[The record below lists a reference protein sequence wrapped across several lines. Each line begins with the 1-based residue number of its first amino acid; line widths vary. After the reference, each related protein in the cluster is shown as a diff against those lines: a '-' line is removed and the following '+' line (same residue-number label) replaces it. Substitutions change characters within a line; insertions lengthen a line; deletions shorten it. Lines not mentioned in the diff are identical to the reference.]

1 MANPAHTNKAEV
13 ESWCPRCQERE
24 VAPNPKVP
32 LEDPLREKF
41 CLNVAIQG
49 MKGGKAYMAAGYA
62 TRNASRAS
70 HAGSALRKRIE
81 IANRIEALLERQA
94 EYALES
100 REWVDAQLKE
110 VVNRCMQKVPVVDR
124 HGKPTGVW
132 KFDGKN
138 ANQALHLMGKDRG
151 MFVDKVEV
159 VNPDQ
164 ATEGKTDE
172 EVMRMAMG
180 LMHDLGRPFFLKAAE
195 EVFGLKLTDGGQ
207 EADGGKTPMVGPV
220 RTLQ

>member
-1 MANPAHTNKAEV
+1 LEPASQEKDGAA
-13 ESWCPRCQERE
+13 SWCPRCSER
-24 VAPNPKVP
+24 AASPDPKIP
-32 LEDPLREKF
+32 LEHPLREKF
-41 CLNVAIQG
+41 CQNVAIQG
-49 MKGGKAYMAAGYA
+49 MKGGAAYMAAGF
-62 TRNASRAS
+62 TTKNASRAS
-70 HAGSALRKRIE
+70 HGASALRKRIE

-94 EYALES
+94 EYALET

-110 VVNRCMQKVPVVDR
+110 VVNRCMQKVPVLDR

-151 MFVDKVEV
+151 MFADKVEV

-180 LMHDLGRPFFLKAAE
+180 LMHDLGRPFFLQAAE

-207 EADGGKTPMVGPV
+207 DADGAKTPMVGPV

>member
-1 MANPAHTNKAEV
+1 MANPAHRNKGETEA
-13 ESWCPRCQERE
+13 WCPRCLERE
-24 VAPNPKVP
+24 AAPNPKVP

-41 CLNVAIQG
+41 CQNVAIQG

-62 TRNASRAS
+62 TKNASRAS

-110 VVNRCMQKVPVVDR
+110 VVNRCMQKIAVLDR

-151 MFVDKVEV
+151 MFVERVEI
-159 VNPDQ
+159 NQ
-164 ATEGKTDE
+164 ADAETQGKSDA
-172 EVMRMAMG
+172 EVRAM
-180 LMHDLGRPFFLKAAE
+180 LMSHLYDLGRPFFIQAAE
-195 EVFGLKLTDGGQ
+195 ELFGLKLENGDQGAGG
-207 EADGGKTPMVGPV
+207 AKTPMVGPV

>member
-1 MANPAHTNKAEV
+1 MAIENLPEIDN
-13 ESWCPRCQERE
+13 WCPRCQGRE
-24 VAPNPKVP
+24 AAPNPKVP

-41 CLNVAIQG
+41 CQNVAIHG
-49 MKGGKAYMAAGYA
+49 MKGGAAYMAAGYA

-70 HAGSALRKRIE
+70 HAASGLRKRIG

-94 EYALES
+94 EYALET

-110 VVNRCMQKVPVVDR
+110 VVNRCMQKVPVLDR
-124 HGKPTGVW
+124 HGKPCGEW

-151 MFVDKVEV
+151 MFVERVEI
-159 VNPDQ
+159 NQ
-164 ATEGKTDE
+164 ADAETEGKTDA
-172 EVMRMAMG
+172 EVRAM
-180 LMHDLGRPFFLKAAE
+180 LLSYIHDLGRPFFIQAAE

-207 EADGGKTPMVGPV
+207 ETDGAKTPMVGLD

>member
-1 MANPAHTNKAEV
+1 MVNPAYTNKGEV
-13 ESWCPRCQERE
+13 ESWCPRCLERE
-24 VAPNPKVP
+24 AAPNPKVP

-41 CLNVAIQG
+41 CQNVAIQG

-110 VVNRCMQKVPVVDR
+110 VVNRCMQKVSVLDR
-124 HGKPTGVW
+124 HGRPTGVW

-151 MFVDKVEV
+151 MFVERVEI
-159 VNPDQ
+159 NQ
-164 ATEGKTDE
+164 ADAETQGKSDA
-172 EVMRMAMG
+172 EVRAM
-180 LMHDLGRPFFLKAAE
+180 LMSHLYDLGRPFFIQAAE
-195 EVFGLKLTDGGQ
+195 EIFRLKLTDGGQ
-207 EADGGKTPMVGPV
+207 EADGAKTPMVGPV